1 MFTNDSTIPD
11 NIAEWCMKQEMFW
24 VATSPLSGTGH
35 INLSPKGLKGT
46 FHIIDSKKVWY
57 EDLTG
62 SGVETISH
70 IRENGRIVI
79 MFCAFEGPPRITRIW
94 GKGTV
99 HEFGT
104 PEYEALVPPE
114 TRSPGSRSAIAIDV
128 EKVTASCGYGVP
140 HYSFVGHRK
149 ALTNWGAGLERRE
162 LKHASESTDPS
173 SHAEN
178 GLFTYWIQN
187 GRKSMDGL
195 PGLKSAHVSTK
206 LPLSMATVEPRDAK
220 QTTEAKEMKGTDAK
234 KTVKDADSFHAEAG
248 APKGGEYLRLAL
260 AFGMGLFVADL
271 LSRFS

>member
-1 MFTNDSTIPD
+1 M
-11 NIAEWCMKQEMFW
+11 
-24 VATSPLSGTGH
+24 
-35 INLSPKGLKGT
+35 
-46 FHIIDSKKVWY
+46 
-57 EDLTG
+57 
-62 SGVETISH
+62 
-70 IRENGRIVI
+70 
-79 MFCAFEGPPRITRIW
+79 
-94 GKGTV
+94 
-99 HEFGT
+99 
-104 PEYEALVPPE
+104 PPE

-128 EKVTASCGYGVP
+128 EKVTAVSIRLHHIERYGDPLTQLIIQSCGYGVP

-234 KTVKDADSFHAEAG
+234 KMVKDADSFHAEAG